1 MLRDQPVLFLNFL
14 YHLLDFLVSQ
24 SLSKTKDFLTGNKMS
39 VDKDCDSSGSQ
50 VSLLEVIV
58 CVHGMFLV
66 ICHIFYPYQETVLL
80 NETVDQCNV
89 WCTCTTLSSGF

>member
-1 MLRDQPVLFLNFL
+1 MLRDQPVLFLKFL
-14 YHLLDFLVSQ
+14 YHLRDFLVSQ

-58 CVHGMFLV
+58 CVHGMFIV
-66 ICHIFYPYQETVLL
+66 GHSMSHQHKK
-80 NETVDQCNV
+80 
-89 WCTCTTLSSGF
+89 WTTLSDFDEIWYEGKIL